1 MSLWNHNLRL
11 TEEQKSFT
19 VNEAMNKI
27 GITRWYQS
35 EKMFLNKLDNMGISD
50 DNTTFVEI
58 DNSINPIG
66 QKSKLELVNY
76 LFANLSNA
84 QAHGIGDFDIRYY
97 ILRNPNWSL
106 EEKKKLIMDF
116 WYDDEIY
123 DECLEQ
129 WEWNIIN
136 NFVNYEDNSVLLFD
150 KDQLYQI
157 SYDEVLAFYGNKKM
171 ANKVWNEIKFCK
183 QMHELRP
190 QQFELQFILKK
201 IKY

>member
-1 MSLWNHNLRL
+1 
-11 TEEQKSFT
+11 
-19 VNEAMNKI
+19 MNKI
-27 GITRWYQS
+27 GTTRWYQR
-35 EKMFLNKLDNMGISD
+35 EKMFSSKLDNMGISD
-50 DNTTFVEI
+50 DNTTFVEF

-66 QKSKLELVNY
+66 QKSKFEHVNY
-76 LFANLSNA
+76 VFANLSNS
-84 QAHGIGDFDIRYY
+84 QTHGTGDFDIRYY

-129 WEWNIIN
+129 WEWNIVN
-136 NFVNYEDNSVLLFD
+136 DCVNYEDNSILLFD
-150 KDQLYQI
+150 KDQFYQI

-183 QMHELRP
+183 QMHELRT

-201 IKY
+201 SNTNK